1 MKTSKKQNLTS
12 DLLNA
17 GFTKKDFTLKKVGG
31 FLTLIVNELNEK
43 SFGVY
48 ILAKKYF
55 VDFQYN
61 GFVYGIQ
68 SIEKETGYAYNN
80 TSTNKFL
87 N

>member
-1 MKTSKKQNLTS
+1 MSTLSKRKLTA

-43 SFGVY
+43 SFEVY

-55 VDFQYN
+55 IDFQYN

-68 SIEKETGYAYNN
+68 SIEKETGYVYN
-80 TSTNKFL
+80 K
-87 N
+87 